1 MAFEKVCTL
10 DEVPQNSA
18 IEVVVR
24 NEPYAIC
31 NVNGHIT
38 ALYGL
43 CPHAGGP
50 LGQGRV
56 SADGKLSCPF
66 HEWEFDCAT
75 GKNPYMSAVSVPV
88 FSVRVEGNE
97 VLADLP

>member
-1 MAFEKVCTL
+1 MAFERICSL
-10 DEVPQNSA
+10 DQVPANSA

-24 NEPYAIC
+24 DEPYAIC
-31 NVNGHIT
+31 NVNGQIT

-43 CPHAGGP
+43 CPHVGGP

-56 SADGKLSCPF
+56 SSNGRLSCPY

-75 GKNPYMSAVSVPV
+75 GKNPYMSTVSVPV
-88 FSVRVEGNE
+88 FPVKVEGE
-97 VLADLP
+97 DVLAELP